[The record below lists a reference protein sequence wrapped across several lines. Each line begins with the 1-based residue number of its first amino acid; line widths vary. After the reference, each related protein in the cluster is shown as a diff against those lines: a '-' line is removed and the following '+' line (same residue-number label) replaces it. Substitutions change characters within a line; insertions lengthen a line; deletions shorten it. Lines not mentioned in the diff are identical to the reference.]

1 LHHCA
6 GTSGS
11 GKSTIATGLLE
22 RFLDGGFQFCVIDP
36 EGDYAELDNAV
47 SFGDAKHEPRLQEA
61 IGLLRQP
68 NENLVLNL
76 LGVQLDERPRY
87 FANFYHQLCHYAPRP
102 EDRIGR

>member
-1 LHHCA
+1 LIA

-61 IGLLRQP
+61 IELLRQP
-68 NENLVLNL
+68 PKTSPN
-76 LGVQLDERPRY
+76 
-87 FANFYHQLCHYAPRP
+87 
-102 EDRIGR
+102 